1 MKFNS
6 DVRTPAI
13 PQGVADNGD
22 FDEADWMEWEHWQ
35 SVEEIQDVM
44 SGVAN
49 SLAQTDDGAEISDKP
64 HRIASRLER
73 FGIQV
78 DG

>member
-1 MKFNS
+1 MKINY
-6 DVRTPAI
+6 RGYIAAI
-13 PQGVADNGD
+13 PQSVANDGD

-49 SLAQTDDGAEISDKP
+49 SLAQTDDGAEISDNP